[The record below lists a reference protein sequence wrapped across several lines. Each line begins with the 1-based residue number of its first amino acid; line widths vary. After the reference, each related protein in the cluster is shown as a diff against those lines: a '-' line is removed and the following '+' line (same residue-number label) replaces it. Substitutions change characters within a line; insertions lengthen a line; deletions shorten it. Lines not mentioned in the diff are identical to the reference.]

1 MKKQLTKSSR
11 IESRV
16 VDKPAKFEY
25 QEEVKTSITGS
36 AVKKTVPMI
45 LNNATRKKWSAQLVK
60 ISVKDLGSEDQ
71 QDLVTALSKTDN
83 VRTRLT
89 KLLRRIKLL
98 PKGTLR

>member
-16 VDKPAKFEY
+16 IEKPAKFEY
-25 QEEVKTSITGS
+25 QEEVKASFICS
-36 AVKKTVPMI
+36 AVKTTVPMI

-60 ISVKDLGSEDQ
+60 ISVKGLCSEDQ

-98 PKGTLR
+98 PQGALR